1 MPGKLKEETIMPTGL
16 KTILEDIASAIAA
29 DPDLAAAR
37 FDAGCELVGV
47 HEVDVRV
54 NDQLIKADQPPALG
68 GGNAGPKPVEFA
80 LAALGSCQAMT
91 YRIWSEK
98 LGIRFDEIT
107 IEVEGDLNI
116 QGILGL
122 RDGTRPGFGDV
133 SLNVRIS
140 GPEPRERYEE
150 LRRAV
155 NSHCPVL
162 DVFTAPVPVTTT
174 MSVN

>member
-1 MPGKLKEETIMPTGL
+1 MPNDL
-16 KTILEDIASAIAA
+16 KTILDRTGSAIAG
-29 DPDLAAAR
+29 DPSLAAAR
-37 FDAGCELVGV
+37 VHAGCELVGV
-47 HEVDVRV
+47 HEVDVRLDGEV
-54 NDQLIKADQPPALG
+54 IKADQPPAFG
-68 GGNAGPKPVEFA
+68 GKDAGPKPVEFA

-98 LGIRFDEIT
+98 LGIPFDDIT
-107 IEVEGDLNI
+107 VDVEGGLDV

-122 RDGTRPGFGDV
+122 RDEVRPGFGAV
-133 SLNVRIS
+133 SVNVQIS

-162 DVFTAPVPVTTT
+162 DVFTTPVPVTTT
-174 MSVN
+174 ISVS

>member
-1 MPGKLKEETIMPTGL
+1 MPTGL
-16 KTILEDIASAIAA
+16 KTILDNTASAIAGN
-29 DPDLAAAR
+29 PSLAAAR
-37 FDAGCELVGV
+37 FDADCELVGV

-54 NDQLIKADQPPALG
+54 NNQLIKADQPPALG
-68 GGNAGPKPVEFA
+68 GSNAGPKPVELA

-98 LGIRFDEIT
+98 LGIRFDDIKV
-107 IEVEGDLNI
+107 EVDGGLDV

-122 RDGTRPGFGDV
+122 RDGARPGFSDV
-133 SLNVRIS
+133 SVNVRIS

-150 LRRAV
+150 LQRAV

-162 DVFTAPVPVTTT
+162 DIFTAPVPVATT
-174 MSVN
+174 MSAS

>member
-1 MPGKLKEETIMPTGL
+1 MPQKAEEENTMPTGL
-16 KTILEDIASAIAA
+16 KTILDDTASAIAGN
-29 DPDLAAAR
+29 PSLAAAR
-37 FDAGCELVGV
+37 FDADCELVGI

-54 NDQLIKADQPPALG
+54 NNQLIKADQPPAFG

-98 LGIRFDEIT
+98 LGIHFDDIKV
-107 IEVEGDLNI
+107 EVRGGLDV

-122 RDGTRPGFGDV
+122 RDGTRPGFADV
-133 SLNVRIS
+133 SVNVHIS
-140 GPEPRERYEE
+140 GPEPHERYEQ
-150 LRRAV
+150 LQQAV

-162 DVFTAPVPVTTT
+162 DIFTTPVPVTTT
-174 MSVN
+174 MSVS

>member
-1 MPGKLKEETIMPTGL
+1 MPTDL
-16 KTILEDIASAIAA
+16 KIILDDTASAIAA
-29 DPDLAAAR
+29 DPGLAAAR
-37 FDAGCELVGV
+37 FDADCELVGV

-54 NDQLIKADQPPALG
+54 NDQLIKADQPPAFG
-68 GGNAGPKPVEFA
+68 GGNVGPKPVEFA

-91 YRIWSEK
+91 YRIWSER
-98 LGIRFDEIT
+98 LGIRFDEIKV
-107 IEVEGDLNI
+107 EVEGGLDI

-133 SLNVRIS
+133 SVKVRIS

-155 NSHCPVL
+155 NMHCPVL
-162 DVFTAPVPVTTT
+162 DVFTTPVPVTTT
-174 MSVN
+174 MSAS